1 LESYYISKKFK
12 KDIYK
17 NIKIL
22 VNQQLWKSNISIFE
36 TKPLKTNGLQ
46 MYFLKFF
53 FFAVIIA
60 LELGA

>member
-22 VNQQLWKSNISIFE
+22 VNQQLWKSNISIFG

-46 MYFLKFF
+46 MYFLNIF